1 MYNSSHP
8 FEPLAPS
15 VIPPTLTE
23 KAAEIAREAM
33 KITGAAHPTSRGAI
47 RELVRSMNSYYSNR
61 IEGQGTHPL
70 NIERALRKEFSDKPE
85 VAKLQ
90 RVALAHIEAERELEK
105 RVLAGEIPTSSAFL
119 LAAHHALYSR
129 LSVEDRTSDNGHGTG
144 RDPQGQR
151 SVPRTTRL

>member
-33 KITGAAHPTSRGAI
+33 KLSGAAHPTSRGAI

-70 NIERALRKEFSDKPE
+70 YIEQARGGE
-85 VAKLQ
+85 VAKSGIGPH
-90 RVALAHIEAERELEK
+90 RGPARTGK
-105 RVLAGEIPTSSAFL
+105 AGA
-119 LAAHHALYSR
+119 R
-129 LSVEDRTSDNGHGTG
+129 R
-144 RDPQGQR
+144 
-151 SVPRTTRL
+151 